1 MEGRSG
7 MHRRN
12 LILRRFG
19 ALTFGIG
26 YFENGEWVD
35 HLALPDRGA
44 DVVDGATAEEGE
56 AMQAVHVM
64 LSCCGPQALSANEE
78 RRANAT
84 PTPIAAA
91 ATRSAIRV
99 LQPRGTHDD
108 AVSSR
113 STAL

>member
-7 MHRRN
+7 MHRRD

-26 YFENGEWVD
+26 YFENGEWID

-44 DVVDGATAEEGE
+44 DLVDAAAGEERG
-56 AMQAVHVM
+56 AMQAVHAM
-64 LSCCGPQALSANEE
+64 LSCCGPQARSADDE

-91 ATRSAIRV
+91 TRSAIRV
-99 LQPRGTHDD
+99 LQPTGTHDD
-108 AVSSR
+108 AVGSR

>member
-1 MEGRSG
+1 

-12 LILRRFG
+12 LVLRRFG

-35 HLALPDRGA
+35 HLALPDHGA
-44 DVVDGATAEEGE
+44 DLVDAGAAEERE
-56 AMQAVHVM
+56 AMRAVHAL
-64 LSCCGPQALSANEE
+64 LSCCGPPALSADEE
-78 RRANAT
+78 RRANST
-84 PTPIAAA
+84 PTPITA

-99 LQPRGTHDD
+99 LQPVGTHDD